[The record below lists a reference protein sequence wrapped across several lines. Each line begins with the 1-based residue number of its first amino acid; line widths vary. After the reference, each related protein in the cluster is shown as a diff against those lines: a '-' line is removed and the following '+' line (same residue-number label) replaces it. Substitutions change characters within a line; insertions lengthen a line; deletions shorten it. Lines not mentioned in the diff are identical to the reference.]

1 MELSRLFGMAEA
13 EASGALIMKIHSVA
27 IPVGEFGTFKINIPI
42 TQIGTGKSPHLGILC
57 GVHGDETSSL
67 LISHLLLKQLAT
79 QKLHGTISILVA
91 SNPVA
96 QAINSRVS
104 VTDFYDL
111 NRTGTGKQDGVLTE
125 RLAYKIVE
133 YLSSHCSHIIDLHEF
148 EMSTPPMAIYIPAQD
163 ELVDKQ
169 ILQMIGV
176 FNPVTV
182 WSMNLSAPDELQYKG
197 SILSVLI
204 AKRIPGF
211 AVETSRLCLVT
222 PEEIERTLQGIVE
235 ICKLTGIIVGEYK
248 YFRPTPYKR
257 HVKYS
262 DYAGIWVPE
271 KEILYRVKQG
281 EKIGKIIGLDLSSER
296 DVFAWMDGTLI
307 QIRKPALVQTGM
319 NLFTIG
325 EIDYSVVQKLDSI
338 AS

>member
-1 MELSRLFGMAEA
+1 MELSRLLGMAEA
-13 EASGALIMKIHSVA
+13 KVAGACAMKIRSVT
-27 IPVGEFGTFKINIPI
+27 IPVGELGTFRVAIPI

-67 LISHLLLKQLAT
+67 LISYLLLKRLST
-79 QKLHGTISILVA
+79 QKLHGTISILTA
-91 SNPVA
+91 SNPIA

-104 VTDFYDL
+104 VTDFFDL

-133 YLSSHCSHIIDLHEF
+133 YLSGHCSHVIDLHEF
-148 EMSTPPMAIYIPAQD
+148 EMNTPPMAIYIPAQD

-169 ILQMIGV
+169 ILRMIRV

-182 WSMNLSAPDELQYKG
+182 WSMNLAAPDELQYKG
-197 SILSVLI
+197 SLLSVLI
-204 AKRIPGF
+204 TKGIPGF

-222 PEEIERTLQGIVE
+222 QEEIERVVQGIVD
-235 ICKLTGIIVGEYK
+235 ICKLTGIIAGEYK

-262 DYAGIWVPE
+262 DYAGLWLPQ
-271 KEILYRVKQG
+271 KETLCRIKQG
-281 EKIGKIIGLDLSSER
+281 EKVGKIIGLDLVSEY
-296 DVFAWMDGTLI
+296 DVHAWIDGTLI

-319 NLFTIG
+319 NLYTIG
-325 EIDYSVVQKLDSI
+325 EIDYSVVQKFDSI
-338 AS
+338 EG